1 MGPLCTVLQL
11 MNVHEF
17 LVNNA
22 VNAQYYGRLIS
33 NGWGG
38 SASNG
43 LAGDVYAI
51 DSTNF
56 QIIGFSFDGSAS
68 PNCSGESKCSTRG
81 VLYQNLI

>member
-1 MGPLCTVLQL
+1 

-68 PNCSGESKCSTRG
+68 PNCSGESKCST
-81 VLYQNLI
+81 VLVPLIPSIQWQHAH